1 MPIADA
7 IEDEVRGRNMRLI
20 QWGLMIAVLCLC
32 GCSSATPAST
42 VTSQAAF
49 DLSCPA
55 EQIQI
60 QQLATYNYGV
70 LGCGRKASYVANCT
84 PFGSCIAVKQTN

>member
-1 MPIADA
+1 
-7 IEDEVRGRNMRLI
+7 
-20 QWGLMIAVLCLC
+20 
-32 GCSSATPAST
+32 